1 MVDLNKA
8 IEHLERGEWQA
19 AHEIV
24 QADSSAL
31 ASWAH
36 AIVHLLE
43 GDEANAAY
51 WYKRAGRTMPDKS
64 GLEEDIQALKAA
76 S

>member
-1 MVDLNKA
+1 MGDLKQA

-24 QADSSAL
+24 QADSSDL

-51 WYKRAGRTMPDKS
+51 WYKRAGRAMPDT
-64 GLEEDIQALKAA
+64 LDLDEEIQTLKL
-76 S
+76 SD